1 MTDKKH
7 VLACIDGSAITDSV
21 CDYASWYASRLGLPV
36 TLLNVIEVPASTRQ
50 SLAGTIG
57 MNNRQELSDRLTQL
71 DAQRSE
77 LANDY
82 SQALVADAKNY
93 ITANY
98 DIEVDTYRRRGKLL
112 SVIEHIKDQN
122 LAIVMGRHGED
133 YKNGRINVGSHI
145 ETIARATS
153 MPMLICSQSF
163 KAPSSYMIAFDA
175 SETAIKAVDLMAKSS
190 LLKDM
195 LGHIVMVGHHNEASK
210 QSLLTVTEQ
219 LQSAGFKVESHHLPE
234 SDAVEALLDF
244 QQKNQIELIVIG
256 AYGRSKWQQLFLG
269 STTTKLIA
277 KTSLPIL
284 LLR

>member
-1 MTDKKH
+1 MTNKKH
-7 VLACIDGSAITDSV
+7 VLACIDGSVVTESV
-21 CDYASWYASRLGLPV
+21 CDYASWYASRLDLPL
-36 TLLNVIEVPASTRQ
+36 TLLNVIEVPAATRQ

-57 MNNRQELSDRLTQL
+57 MHNRQELADRLTQL

-82 SQALVADAKNY
+82 SQALIEGAKNY
-93 ITANY
+93 ITDNY
-98 DIEVDTYRRRGKLL
+98 DVEVDTYRRRGKLL
-112 SVIEHIKDQN
+112 PVIEHIKDQN

-145 ETIARATS
+145 ETIARAIS
-153 MPMLICSQSF
+153 IPMLICSQSF

-175 SETAIKAVDLMAKSS
+175 SETAIKAVDLIAKNP
-190 LLKDM
+190 LLKNIK
-195 LGHIVMVGHHNEASK
+195 GHIVMVGHDNEASK
-210 QSLLTVTEQ
+210 QSLLAVTEQ
-219 LQSAGFKVESHHLPE
+219 LQSSGFEVESHHSPD
-234 SDAVEALLDF
+234 SDAVEGLLAF
-244 QQKNQIELIVIG
+244 QEKNQIDLIVIG

>member
-1 MTDKKH
+1 MTNKKH
-7 VLACIDGSAITDSV
+7 VLACIDGSVVTDSV

-71 DAQRSE
+71 DVQRSE

-93 ITANY
+93 INANY
-98 DIEVDTYRRRGKLL
+98 DVEVDTYRRRGKLL
-112 SVIEHIKDQN
+112 PVIEHIKDQN

-153 MPMLICSQSF
+153 IPMLICSQSF

-175 SETAIKAVDLMAKSS
+175 SETAIKAINLMAQSP

-195 LGHIVMVGHHNEASK
+195 LGHIVMIGHHNEDSE
-210 QSLLTVTEQ
+210 QSLLAVTKQ
-219 LQSAGFKVESHHLPE
+219 LQSAGFNVESQHLPE
-234 SDAVEALLDF
+234 SDPVEGLLDF
-244 QQKNQIELIVIG
+244 QEKNQIDLIVIG

-277 KTSLPIL
+277 RTSLPIL